1 MKMNIVIK
9 SLAIFMAAAVA
20 MRACADTVDVS
31 VHVKDQDGRPVED
44 VKLGSESGDKSISG
58 EGGKAK
64 LAVKKRGFPEILVG
78 YVRMSINFQATR
90 DPVCD
95 GSEILEAAVAARAA
109 ASQLEQSV
117 YGLNRR

>member
-1 MKMNIVIK
+1 MV
-9 SLAIFMAAAVA
+9 SLWLQAE
-20 MRACADTVDVS
+20 
-31 VHVKDQDGRPVED
+31 K
-44 VKLGSESGDKSISG
+44 SG
-58 EGGKAK
+58 ELVTEK
-64 LAVKKRGFPEILVG
+64 LFELQISNRLASPSLLVGSWVHFYGFPEILVG

>member
-1 MKMNIVIK
+1 
-9 SLAIFMAAAVA
+9 
-20 MRACADTVDVS
+20 
-31 VHVKDQDGRPVED
+31 
-44 VKLGSESGDKSISG
+44 
-58 EGGKAK
+58 
-64 LAVKKRGFPEILVG
+64 
-78 YVRMSINFQATR
+78 MSINFQATR